1 VKKPIVDC
9 WNTIGERGDIS
20 CPKLA
25 QYTRCRNCPT
35 YVAAAAAALDVPL
48 PDDYVDEW
56 TRHVAAPVVEID
68 HTRVSVMLFRLGTE
82 MLGLL
87 TGAFKEIAERRAVH
101 ALPHRNT
108 GGVLGVANV
117 RGELVVCVSLREI
130 IGIAGGEAAAR
141 ETLAGEHARMIV
153 VERAN
158 ARTAFP
164 VDEVYGTHDVR
175 AADLGTVPMTIANA
189 TAALTNAVLTWR
201 GKTIALLDEQQL
213 FDALDRRLG
222 SAA

>member
-1 VKKPIVDC
+1 MKKAIVDC
-9 WNTIGERGDIS
+9 WNTIGVRGDLS

-35 YVAAAAAALDVPL
+35 YVAAAVVARDVAL

-56 TRHVAAPVVEID
+56 TRHVAAPAVEID
-68 HTRVSVMLFRLGTE
+68 HTRVSVMMFRLGTDV
-82 MLGLL
+82 LGIL
-87 TGAFKEIAERRAVH
+87 TGAFKEITERRTVH
-101 ALPHRNT
+101 AIPHRGA
-108 GGVLGVANV
+108 GGVLGVVNV

-130 IGIAGGEAAAR
+130 IGIAGGEPAAR
-141 ETLAGEHARMIV
+141 DGHAGEHARMIV
-153 VERAN
+153 VERGH

-189 TAALTNAVLTWR
+189 TAAFTNAVLTWR
-201 GKTIALLDEQQL
+201 GKTVALLDEHLL